1 MSNAFHNFLSN
12 NGQGTSFKGYSHA
25 TNLYV
30 NGNFKNAPKFGF
42 LYFVSFNINAEVI
55 GNNSAWYNKG
65 KDYVAGMLVKRIDM
79 PKFKISTETV
89 NQYNRKTKIQTKI
102 DYEAVSV
109 EFHDDN
115 SEITNNLW
123 THYYKYYYADSNYGD
138 AVGGSDSSPAYG
150 DTKYNERSNAY
161 GFDTPKQ
168 IPFFRSID
176 IYVLHQGNFTK
187 ITLVNPIISSWDH
200 DSLEQ
205 AGTSKILQ
213 NKMSLVYEDVFYN
226 YGVIKENEDA
236 QGYSAVYYDNE
247 PGSLSVGGNIE
258 NSRPDNVVNQA
269 AVFGPPQDNPRPIP
283 QYPSPQ
289 PLEYSQS
296 QLNKSSAQMQPSYA
310 TPRPIGSGTV
320 GLGQAR
326 RPSGFSI
333 SGISIWSGY
342 GGLHGKAVVQAGPI
356 RLVLK
361 K

>member
-12 NGQGTSFKGYSHA
+12 DGQGTSFKSYSHA

-30 NGNFKNAPKFGF
+30 NGDFKNAPKFGF
-42 LYFVSFNINAEVI
+42 LYFVSFNINPEVI
-55 GNNSAWYNKG
+55 GNQSSWYNKG
-65 KDYVAGMLVKRIDM
+65 KDYVAGMLVKKIDM

-102 DYEAVSV
+102 DYEPVSV

-138 AVGGSDSSPAYG
+138 AVTGNSSSPAFG
-150 DTKYNERSNAY
+150 DTKYSETSNAY

-176 IYVLHQGNFTK
+176 IYVLHQGNFTQV
-187 ITLVNPIISSWDH
+187 TLVNPIITAWDH

-205 AGTSKILQ
+205 AGTTKILQ
-213 NKMSLVYEDVFYN
+213 NRMSLVYEDVFYN
-226 YGVIKENEDA
+226 YGVIKEDEGA
-236 QGYSAVYYDNE
+236 QTYSAVYYDNE
-247 PGSLSVGGNIE
+247 PGPLAVGGNVA
-258 NSRPDNVVNQA
+258 NNAPGNVVNQA
-269 AVFGPPQDNPRPIP
+269 TVFGPPQDNPRPIP
-283 QYPSPQ
+283 QYPTPKE
-289 PLEYSQS
+289 LGFSQS
-296 QLNKSSAQMQPSYA
+296 QMNKSAAQMPPAYA
-310 TPRPIGSGTV
+310 TPRPIGAGTV
-320 GLGQAR
+320 GLGQSR

>member
-1 MSNAFHNFLSN
+1 
-12 NGQGTSFKGYSHA
+12 
-25 TNLYV
+25 
-30 NGNFKNAPKFGF
+30 
-42 LYFVSFNINAEVI
+42 
-55 GNNSAWYNKG
+55 
-65 KDYVAGMLVKRIDM
+65 MLVKRIDM
-79 PKFKISTETV
+79 PKFKIATETV

-102 DYEAVSV
+102 DYEAVNV

-138 AVGGSDSSPAYG
+138 AAGDGGTSPAFG
-150 DTKYNERSNAY
+150 DTKYSQSGNTY
-161 GFDTPKQ
+161 GFDTPKK

-176 IYVLHQGNFTK
+176 IYILHRGNFTK

-205 AGTSKILQ
+205 SGTSKILQ
-213 NKMSLVYEDVFYN
+213 NKMSVVYEDVFYN
-226 YGVIKENEDA
+226 YGTIKESEGA
-236 QGYSAVYYDNE
+236 GRYSAIYYDNE
-247 PGSLSVGGNIE
+247 PGPLAVGGSIG
-258 NSRPDNVVNQA
+258 NSIPGAIPDKA
-269 AVFGPPQDNPRPIP
+269 AVFGPPQDNPKPIP
-283 QYPSPQ
+283 QYPAPRA
-289 PLEYSQS
+289 PDFSQS
-296 QLNKSSAQMQPSYA
+296 QINKANTQMPPSYN
-310 TPRPIGSGTV
+310 TPRPIGAGTV
-320 GLGQAR
+320 GLGQAQ